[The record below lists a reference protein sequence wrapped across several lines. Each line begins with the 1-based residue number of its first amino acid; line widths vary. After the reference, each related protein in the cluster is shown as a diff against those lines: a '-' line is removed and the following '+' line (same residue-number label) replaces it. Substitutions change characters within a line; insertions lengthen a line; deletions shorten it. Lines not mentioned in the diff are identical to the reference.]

1 MKISKIVALATLA
14 LVLIVPGAFAS
25 LVVQELFDGCAL
37 DTTINGVGDLTT
49 SQGLSGTWATNGS
62 TGIWTANNF
71 DVETSPALPGLSPN
85 AGPIGGA
92 YFASWS
98 VGSNWGTGIYATRAL
113 GTAIDFNS
121 DQTLYFSFRLN
132 NGGDSAQGVGLAA
145 GPNGSAEFLGAGKM
159 WNGATGLDSGN
170 AANSA
175 YLTYGTLNQ
184 NLAGNNDGPYAIQQH
199 TAAGSYDGRHLFV
212 GRLDLNSVG
221 NDLFDLKVYSA
232 GSTIDNDPSAVAWT
246 LQGSIASSMSATHLL
261 LWANGSGQSEVDA
274 IRVGTTWMD
283 VTGVVPEPATVSL
296 IAIAGL
302 AATIRRRRMNSERID

>member
-1 MKISKIVALATLA
+1 MKIAKIVVLATLA
-14 LVLIVPGAFAS
+14 LALIVPGASAS
-25 LVVQELFDGCAL
+25 LVVQELFDGCVL

-71 DVETSPALPGLSPN
+71 DVETTPALPGLSPN
-85 AGPIGGA
+85 AGSIGGA
-92 YFASWS
+92 YFGSWS
-98 VGSNWGTGIYATRAL
+98 VGNNWGTGIYATRAL
-113 GTAIDFNS
+113 STAIDFNS

-145 GPNGSAEFLGAGKM
+145 GANGSAEFLGAGKI
-159 WNGATGLDSGN
+159 WNGATGLDSGD

-175 YLTYGTLNQ
+175 YLTYGALDQ

-199 TAAGSYDGRHLFV
+199 TAAGSFDGRHLFV
-212 GRLDLNSVG
+212 GRLGLSSAG
-221 NDLFDLKVYSA
+221 NDQFDLKVYSA
-232 GSTIDNDPSAVAWT
+232 GDTIESDPDTVAWT
-246 LQGSIASSMSATHLL
+246 LQGSIDSSMSATHLL

-283 VTGVVPEPATVSL
+283 VTGIPEPATVSL
-296 IAIAGL
+296 LAAAGL
-302 AATIRRRRMNSERID
+302 AAVIRRRRVG